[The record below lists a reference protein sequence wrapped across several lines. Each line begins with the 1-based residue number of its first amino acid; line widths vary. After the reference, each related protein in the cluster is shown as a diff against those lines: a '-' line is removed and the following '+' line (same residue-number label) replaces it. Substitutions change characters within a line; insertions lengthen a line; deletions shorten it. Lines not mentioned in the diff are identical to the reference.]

1 MKDEPVRDDLE
12 TDFNGE
18 DGREEV
24 VKVIQD
30 LEQFWQLGLDNS
42 ENFFSTFNALLINSV
57 LWLVKT

>member
-30 LEQFWQLGLDNS
+30 LEQVLQLGLDNS

-57 LWLVKT
+57 L